1 MWGAMQEALR
11 RPCCALAANLLSS
24 TNPDAVHLSVSGEL
38 AAVKEFHSKMQAQLT
53 VLQRTVGEE
62 HNASP
67 GGEWGQDSWVLFL
80 ALPDSLPGPELGYSG
95 FCFLDSVC
103 GHCPWGWAWF
113 QRTCYHF
120 SDSMKTWNEAKQS
133 CLDFGAHLV
142 IINTKEEQAFLVKT
156 RTKSRVYWLGLSDQK
171 VERQWH
177 WVDGSP
183 LKLSFWSTGDYWN
196 KGEPNNLRD
205 GNISEDC
212 AHLLES
218 GRWNDE
224 PCSISYKWIC
234 EMATTV

>member
-1 MWGAMQEALR
+1 GDS
-11 RPCCALAANLLSS
+11 LSQPQAHRGCWLHTGS
-24 TNPDAVHLSVSGEL
+24 LSVWLHWTWEGASHPGRQSARTGML
-38 AAVKEFHSKMQAQLT
+38 KRAVWL
-53 VLQRTVGEE
+53 LLWRYG
-62 HNASP
+62 
-67 GGEWGQDSWVLFL
+67 W
-80 ALPDSLPGPELGYSG
+80 DSLPGPELGYSG

-183 LKLSFWSTGDYWN
+183 LKLSFWSTG
-196 KGEPNNLRD
+196 EPND
-205 GNISEDC
+205 SSDEDC
-212 AHLLES
+212 GTMALD
-218 GRWNDE
+218 GRWNDIN
-224 PCSISYKWIC
+224 CYMTDYWIC
-234 EMATTV
+234 EKPWLC